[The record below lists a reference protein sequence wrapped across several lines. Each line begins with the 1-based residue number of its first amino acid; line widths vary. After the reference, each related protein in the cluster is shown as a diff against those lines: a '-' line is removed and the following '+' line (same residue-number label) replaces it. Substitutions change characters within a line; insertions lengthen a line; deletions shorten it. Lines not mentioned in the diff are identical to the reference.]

1 MLRRFIVSIIFLVSL
16 GIAMPSIHVLNIT
29 LGPVLG
35 VEQAQAQQKKK
46 RKTLFDVLFK
56 RRKKKSKVKTVRPP
70 KKATTVRKVKSKK
83 KKRSTKRATARAATA
98 AAKPAVIAVK
108 NENAA
113 KILVVGD
120 FLAGGM
126 GRELEKIYSANANVV
141 VVNKTDPSSGL
152 VRDDVI
158 NWPEYI
164 PTLIEEFKPAAIVA
178 LVGMNDRQKLW
189 TVQGKPEKLS
199 EAWLAEY
206 NNRASKIAS
215 IGISQKVPLVWVG
228 LPPVRSGK
236 MNADYLVFNEIYRT
250 KIAAAGGGEYVDI
263 WDGFTNE
270 DGKFVSAGPDINGQ
284 IVRLRGSKGINMTRA
299 GRAKLAFFADK
310 ALQKIG
316 VIGNPDG
323 FNYASLG
330 TVNPSIAQPNIPQY
344 DPIGTGKTTIISL
357 GSPALDGGDIL
368 EGEKDILASK
378 ESETSASYN
387 LVEKGEIY
395 IPRAGRVDASWGK
408 PKPDAP
414 IVKPV
419 EAKDDKKLNQT
430 NISNRFAPKP
440 TVTNVQ
446 PSTSSTTQ

>member
-1 MLRRFIVSIIFLVSL
+1 
-16 GIAMPSIHVLNIT
+16 
-29 LGPVLG
+29 
-35 VEQAQAQQKKK
+35 
-46 RKTLFDVLFK
+46 
-56 RRKKKSKVKTVRPP
+56 
-70 KKATTVRKVKSKK
+70 
-83 KKRSTKRATARAATA
+83 
-98 AAKPAVIAVK
+98 
-108 NENAA
+108 
-113 KILVVGD
+113 
-120 FLAGGM
+120 
-126 GRELEKIYSANANVV
+126 
-141 VVNKTDPSSGL
+141 
-152 VRDDVI
+152 
-158 NWPEYI
+158 
-164 PTLIEEFKPAAIVA
+164 
-178 LVGMNDRQKLW
+178 
-189 TVQGKPEKLS
+189 
-199 EAWLAEY
+199 
-206 NNRASKIAS
+206 
-215 IGISQKVPLVWVG
+215 
-228 LPPVRSGK
+228 

-430 NISNRFAPKP
+430 NISNRFDFL
-440 TVTNVQ
+440 
-446 PSTSSTTQ
+446 

>member
-16 GIAMPSIHVLNIT
+16 GIATPSIPVLNIA

-158 NWPEYI
+158 NWP
-164 PTLIEEFKPAAIVA
+164 K
-178 LVGMNDRQKLW
+178 
-189 TVQGKPEKLS
+189 
-199 EAWLAEY
+199 
-206 NNRASKIAS
+206 
-215 IGISQKVPLVWVG
+215 
-228 LPPVRSGK
+228 
-236 MNADYLVFNEIYRT
+236 
-250 KIAAAGGGEYVDI
+250 
-263 WDGFTNE
+263 
-270 DGKFVSAGPDINGQ
+270 
-284 IVRLRGSKGINMTRA
+284 
-299 GRAKLAFFADK
+299 
-310 ALQKIG
+310 
-316 VIGNPDG
+316 
-323 FNYASLG
+323 
-330 TVNPSIAQPNIPQY
+330 
-344 DPIGTGKTTIISL
+344 
-357 GSPALDGGDIL
+357 ALDG
-368 EGEKDILASK
+368 
-378 ESETSASYN
+378 T
-387 LVEKGEIY
+387 
-395 IPRAGRVDASWGK
+395 R
-408 PKPDAP
+408 
-414 IVKPV
+414 
-419 EAKDDKKLNQT
+419 QT
-430 NISNRFAPKP
+430 
-440 TVTNVQ
+440 
-446 PSTSSTTQ
+446 